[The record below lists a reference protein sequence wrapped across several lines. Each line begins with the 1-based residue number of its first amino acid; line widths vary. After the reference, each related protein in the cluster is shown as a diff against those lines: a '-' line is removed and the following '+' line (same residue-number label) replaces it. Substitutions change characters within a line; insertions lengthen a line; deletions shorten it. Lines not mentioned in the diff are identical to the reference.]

1 MKEEQLRAQME
12 ADAAAIINELMGTVT
27 DRDMNLTE
35 IEEVALK
42 ARAAFGQQLAAR
54 MVEMQVAR
62 NRHEL
67 PVGVTGKPMQNK
79 GKKRGRSAPE
89 SGT

>member
-42 ARAAFGQQLAAR
+42 ARC
-54 MVEMQVAR
+54 
-62 NRHEL
+62 
-67 PVGVTGKPMQNK
+67 TGHYF
-79 GKKRGRSAPE
+79 
-89 SGT
+89 T